1 MKHRIGRTAAAGFAA
16 VALIAAAPFPAAA
29 DDTVVDDLISPLGFA
44 VGSDGTIYVAEAF
57 VGQLTAVRG
66 GARQVV
72 ATAGDGSFISGVAA
86 AGRGAVSYTASLPPE
101 FAEGP
106 PLDTTLNSLLP
117 NGRTSVLGSLRDYE
131 TANNP
136 DAGNTYGFVDADAAC
151 LAQLPP
157 DFQPYPGQIDSNPYK
172 VAIDSDGSRLVADA
186 AGNSIIRIAPNGKRI
201 GTVAILPPI
210 PQGPVDEDLAAEFG
224 LPECLIGQWYHS
236 EPVATD
242 IEIGPDGD
250 YFVSA
255 LPGGPELPTF
265 GRVFRIDRSTGS
277 VETYATGFSGAT
289 DLAVAADGTVYVAE
303 LFGFQ
308 VSRIDPGDDT
318 AGASAFVECPSAVE
332 LGRDGELLVAKAGI
346 CTDGPPQ
353 PGSIIRLDL

>member
-1 MKHRIGRTAAAGFAA
+1 MHIPRTVAALVSAGALLITAAA
-16 VALIAAAPFPAAA
+16 PASS
-29 DDTVVDDLISPLGFA
+29 DDVVVDGLVSPLGFA
-44 VGSDGTIYVAEAF
+44 VGSDGTIYVGEAF
-57 VGQLTAVRG
+57 IGQLTAVRG
-66 GARQVV
+66 ESRQVV

-86 AGRGAVSYTASLPPE
+86 LGRGNVSYTASLPPE
-101 FAEGP
+101 FADGP

-117 NGRTSVLGSLRDYE
+117 NGRTAVLGSLRDYE
-131 TANNP
+131 IANNP
-136 DAGNTYGFVDADAAC
+136 DAGNSYGFVDADADC

-157 DFQPYPGQIDSNPYK
+157 DFQPYSGAIDSNPYK

-210 PQGPVDEDLAAEFG
+210 PQGPIDADLAGEFG
-224 LPECLIGQWYHS
+224 LPDCLLGEFYAS

-265 GRVFRIDRSTGS
+265 GRVFRIDRETGS
-277 VETYATGFSGAT
+277 VQTYATGFSGST
-289 DLAVAADGTVYVAE
+289 DIAVAADGTVYVAE

-318 AGASAFVECPSAVE
+318 ASESAFVECPSAVE
-332 LGRDGELLVAKAGI
+332 FGHNGELLVAKAGI
-346 CTDGPPQ
+346 CSDEPA